1 MDPTDPI
8 RADALA
14 RRDAALAEAKRW
26 DDFIRLY
33 DELQQGKRPAHD
45 ARYSARR
52 RDVARPHRTSQGAVG
67 ARVLETETHARR
79 IIEEKGR
86 PVPTKEM
93 LSEMAA
99 VGFSVGGQNPL
110 STLTTRLN
118 RAPSLEHI
126 RNLGWRIKVMPN
138 QEEGAEGSPSP
149 KEEPPTPDATTNDA
163 ARRGEVAHDNIA

>member
-1 MDPTDPI
+1 MDTDPI

-33 DELQQGKRPAHD
+33 DELRQGKRPTD
-45 ARYSARR
+45 DVRYPAPKRNVAGPRTTS
-52 RDVARPHRTSQGAVG
+52 RDAVG
-67 ARVLETETHARR
+67 ARVLETEAHARR
-79 IIEEKGR
+79 IIEEKRR

-93 LSEMAA
+93 LSEMVAA
-99 VGFSVGGQNPL
+99 GFSVGGQNPL

-118 RAPSLEHI
+118 RAPTLEHI
-126 RNLGWRIKVMPN
+126 RNLGWRIKVMPD